1 MNLRI
6 ISWNVKGLN
15 DREKRSRVH
24 NSLRMWKGD
33 VVCLQETKME
43 TISTGVVRSIW
54 GSPFVG
60 WDFQAAEGASGGML
74 LMWDKRV
81 MEQLDVAK
89 GEFTLSCKFK
99 CVEDECEWM
108 FSGVY
113 GPNRDSDR
121 KLLWEELSGIGS
133 WWSLPWCIGGD
144 FNVVRFPN
152 ERGAGGSIS
161 SAMWDFSDFIS
172 DQGLLDLSLVG
183 GRFTWSSNQDNP
195 SMSRLDRFLVSPEW
209 DIQFPIAVRSLL
221 PRTLSDHFPILLDC
235 GRNRGGKSPFRFENI
250 WLRSEGFVERVKQW
264 WDSCF

>member
-6 ISWNVKGLN
+6 ISWNVRGLN
-15 DREKRSRVH
+15 DREKRRRIH

-43 TISTGVVRSIW
+43 SISTRVVRSIW

-60 WDFQAAEGASGGML
+60 WEFQASKGASGGML

-81 MEQLDVAK
+81 VEQLEVAK

-99 CVEDECEWM
+99 CVEDELEWM
-108 FSGVY
+108 YSMVY

-121 KLLWEELSGIGS
+121 RLLWEELAEIGS

-152 ERGAGGSIS
+152 ERRAGGGIS
-161 SAMWDFSDFIS
+161 SAI
-172 DQGLLDLSLVG
+172 
-183 GRFTWSSNQDNP
+183 
-195 SMSRLDRFLVSPEW
+195 
-209 DIQFPIAVRSLL
+209 
-221 PRTLSDHFPILLDC
+221 
-235 GRNRGGKSPFRFENI
+235 
-250 WLRSEGFVERVKQW
+250 
-264 WDSCF
+264 